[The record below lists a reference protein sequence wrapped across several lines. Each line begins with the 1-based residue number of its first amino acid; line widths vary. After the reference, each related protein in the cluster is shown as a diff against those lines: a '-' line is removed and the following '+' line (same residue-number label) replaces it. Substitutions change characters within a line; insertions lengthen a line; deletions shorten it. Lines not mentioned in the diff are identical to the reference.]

1 MRRQLPPA
9 AQPGLADPDRLP
21 AHSLA
26 AGACYLATNLL
37 LSLRFL
43 TSQSQTLASLN
54 AFKPL
59 LALVVVAGLAALVSG
74 VRRPPPWVRRALAS
88 PWLAA
93 ALLVAFAA
101 ANFHLYP
108 LLDRE
113 AVKLAGEGSDADDAL
128 IDAASRL
135 LRGEAPYA
143 APTYRG
149 NPISPGLGWVAL
161 NALWANT
168 AWFFAMTPLYLAALA
183 GLVRWV
189 CGSWPAANLVVIGH
203 LGCLGFWELAPTHDL
218 GAFGLALAGGFVA
231 AFALRRSAPALTA
244 IAVVLGVIASAR
256 VPFAAFPLLTAAL
269 LARAM
274 PLWPLLAGLG
284 TGVAAALPL
293 AHTYL
298 DLGPYQPFHLAD
310 AGAALLPGAWLA
322 GAAAATLT
330 VALLVLR
337 RPAGTLADLTLR
349 AWACLV
355 VPLGFV
361 AAAQLAAIGFDTGRW
376 EGANYLMPAFS
387 FAVVSLALAGRPADI
402 RMAAASQPPSP
413 ASSQI

>member
-1 MRRQLPPA
+1 M
-9 AQPGLADPDRLP
+9 
-21 AHSLA
+21 

-54 AFKPL
+54 ALKPL
-59 LALVVVAGLAALVSG
+59 LALGLAAGLAALVY
-74 VRRPPPWVRRALAS
+74 VVVRPPPGARRALAS

-93 ALLVAFAA
+93 TLLAAFAA
-101 ANFHLYP
+101 ANFFLYP

-189 CGSWPAANLVVIGH
+189 CGAWPAANLVVIGH

-218 GAFGLALAGGFVA
+218 AAFGLALAGGFVA
-231 AFALRRSAPALTA
+231 AFALRRAAPALA
-244 IAVVLGVIASAR
+244 AMAVVLGVIASAR
-256 VPFAAFPLLTAAL
+256 VPFAAFPLLAAAL
-269 LARAM
+269 LARAT
-274 PLWPLLAGLG
+274 PLWPLLAALG
-284 TGVAAALPL
+284 TGVAVALPL
-293 AHTYL
+293 AYAYL
-298 DLGPYQPFHLAD
+298 SAGLYPPFHLAG
-310 AGAALLPGAWLA
+310 AGAALLPSGWFP
-322 GAAAATLT
+322 GAAAATLAVT
-330 VALLVLR
+330 LLVLR
-337 RPAGTLADLTLR
+337 RPAVRLADLTLR

-387 FAVVSLALAGRPADI
+387 FAVVALALAWRPADT
-402 RMAAASQPPSP
+402 P
-413 ASSQI
+413 